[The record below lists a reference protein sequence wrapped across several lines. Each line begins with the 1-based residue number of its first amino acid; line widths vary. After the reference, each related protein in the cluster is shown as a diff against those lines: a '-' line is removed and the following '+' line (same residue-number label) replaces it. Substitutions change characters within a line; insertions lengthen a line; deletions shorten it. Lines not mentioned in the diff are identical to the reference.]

1 MAVNIRIQ
9 IRGDTAENWETNN
22 PVLLNRELGYD
33 RTNNRIKVGDGI
45 NTWTS
50 LPYLRPDV
58 IDDLVSGGHVEALSA
73 EQGKILKGLID
84 TKADSTEITTLNS
97 KIEDVKNNIT
107 TVGIVDNLTS
117 TSNTAALSANQGR
130 VLNGL
135 ITSSKVTVE
144 NNLTSTSAV
153 NALSANQGRILN
165 GLITSNK
172 VSVVN
177 NLTSTS
183 TTAALSAAQGKQLK
197 SLIDAKQG
205 STSESWTFT
214 LSSGSTVTKTV
225 VLK

>member
-1 MAVNIRIQ
+1 MAVSIRIQ
-9 IRGDTAENWETNN
+9 IRGDSAENWESNN

-45 NTWTS
+45 NPWTS

-73 EQGKILKGLID
+73 EQGKILKELVD
-84 TKADSTEITTLNS
+84 TKADSTEITNLNN
-97 KIEDVKNNIT
+97 KIEEVKNNIT

-135 ITSSKVTVE
+135 ITSNKVTVE
-144 NNLTSTSAV
+144 NVLTSTSAV

-183 TTAALSAAQGKQLK
+183 TTAALSAAQGRQLK